1 MALRQKTNSTN
12 TSTVIRACLDTNVL
26 ISAVLFGGKPAE
38 ILELAAKEEISLVI
52 SPEILAEM
60 SKVLNKKFNWP
71 ETNILKEIKAITSI
85 SIIVVPKTKIHKI
98 SDHSDNRILEC
109 AVEGQANYIVTGDKK
124 NLLPLK
130 EFKNIPIITPNNF
143 LKIFK

>member
-1 MALRQKTNSTN
+1 M
-12 TSTVIRACLDTNVL
+12 IRACLDTNVL

-85 SIIVVPKTKIHKI
+85 SIIVVPKTKIHKS

-124 NLLPLK
+124 HLLPLK

>member
-1 MALRQKTNSTN
+1 
-12 TSTVIRACLDTNVL
+12 VIRACLDTNVL

-124 NLLPLK
+124 HLLPLK

>member
-1 MALRQKTNSTN
+1 LALRQKTNSTN

-124 NLLPLK
+124 HLLPLK